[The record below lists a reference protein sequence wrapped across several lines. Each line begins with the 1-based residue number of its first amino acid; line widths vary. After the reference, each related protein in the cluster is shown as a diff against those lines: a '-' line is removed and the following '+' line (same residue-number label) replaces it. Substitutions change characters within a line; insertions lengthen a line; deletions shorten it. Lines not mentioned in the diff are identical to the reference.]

1 MAGAAHRRALP
12 GCVVFDLDNC
22 VWTPELYELWG
33 GGGAPFTA
41 LPCGAVRDRAGTR
54 VELLGAMAAVL
65 AELRSSPLWAGV
77 PVCVASCCDEP
88 AWAHECLSKMLGAW
102 SGLRGAVELRSCR
115 AAELQS
121 CGAAEQRVGERT
133 GARAAPPRHH
143 VARSLACRPCPRQ
156 ILEAADVST

>member
-1 MAGAAHRRALP
+1 MAAAAHAAHRRALP

-41 LPCGAVRDRAGTR
+41 LPCGAVRDRAGTK
-54 VELLGAMAAVL
+54 VELLGDVGAVL

-88 AWAHECLSKMLGAW
+88 AWAHECLSKMLGA
-102 SGLRGAVELRSCR
+102 
-115 AAELQS
+115 
-121 CGAAEQRVGERT
+121 
-133 GARAAPPRHH
+133 
-143 VARSLACRPCPRQ
+143 
-156 ILEAADVST
+156 